1 MDTTPSWPFL
11 HSSPDQACPNSGTQ
25 SKSWLFEDN
34 YNFQSLLR
42 LASRAL
48 VVILCRTFHLGSS
61 FYYCCPFSFFPFLC
75 MRANMLSKSRMKF
88 CSFELYRGRW
98 VSSITKL
105 PTYFRLLLDRG
116 VKRVN
121 LGVLSESLD
130 EIDAPLC
137 LL

>member
-1 MDTTPSWPFL
+1 
-11 HSSPDQACPNSGTQ
+11 
-25 SKSWLFEDN
+25 
-34 YNFQSLLR
+34 
-42 LASRAL
+42 
-48 VVILCRTFHLGSS
+48 
-61 FYYCCPFSFFPFLC
+61 
-75 MRANMLSKSRMKF
+75 MLSKSRMKF

-130 EIDAPLC
+130 EIDAPLR